1 MAKRKQAYAVDT
13 SKRVH
18 AFTDDALGTH
28 DAVALANLI
37 RKGKLSA
44 TEVAQAAIARARS
57 VADKLNAIEITAY
70 DQALAQTHLPARPGV
85 FAGVPT
91 FIKDNAD
98 LEGFPT
104 RNGTRSYTPKV
115 AEENGPYTAQYL
127 AQGFTVLGKS
137 QMPEFGFN
145 ASTEFEGE
153 HPTRNPWNTDYSPGG
168 SSGGS
173 AALVAAGVVPIAHA
187 NDGGGSIRVP
197 AACCGLVGLK
207 PTRNRHLN
215 NKAAQS
221 MPINIVSE
229 GVVTRS
235 VRDTAYFHYGME
247 TVYRNPKLKP
257 IGKVE
262 GPSQRKL
269 RLGLVIDSITG
280 TPTCPETRAVVE
292 DVARLM
298 EKLGHRVEPMQ
309 IGVPS
314 SFIEDF
320 TLYWSLL
327 AFMMGSLGKLI
338 LGSDFD
344 AQRLDPFT
352 RGLVEQYRKNFWRT
366 PAALWRLNRS
376 AHLYAEMIKPY
387 DAVLS
392 PVLGHTVPRLGHLSP
407 AQGYESL
414 MERLSRYIVFT
425 PLNNAAG
432 SPAIALPA
440 GMSSDGLPI
449 GVQFQAAHGEER
461 TLLDLAYQL
470 EAERP
475 FKKIQAA

>member
-1 MAKRKQAYAVDT
+1 MAKSTATPAADT

-18 AFTDDALGTH
+18 AFTDDAMATH
-28 DAVALANLI
+28 DAVALAELI
-37 RKGKLSA
+37 RKGELDA
-44 TEVAQAAIARARS
+44 TEVAKAAIARARS
-57 VADKLNAIEITAY
+57 VADKLNAIEIAAY
-70 DQALAQTHLPARPGV
+70 DQALAQTHLPAKPGV

-91 FIKDNAD
+91 FVKDNAD

-104 RNGTRSYTPKV
+104 RNGTRSFTPAA

-127 AQGFTVLGKS
+127 SQGFTVLGKS

-145 ASTEFEGE
+145 ASTEFEGD

-215 NKAAQS
+215 NKSAQS

-235 VRDTAYFHYGME
+235 VRDTAQFMYGME
-247 TVYRNPKLKP
+247 SVYKNPRLKP
-257 IGKVE
+257 VGKVE
-262 GPSQRKL
+262 GPSQKKL
-269 RLGLVIDSITG
+269 RIGLVIDSITG
-280 TPTCPETRAVVE
+280 TPTCPETRAAVE
-292 DVARLM
+292 DIARLM
-298 EKLGHRVEPMQ
+298 EKLGHRVEP
-309 IGVPS
+309 ITLNLPAT
-314 SFIEDF
+314 FIDDF
-320 TLYWSLL
+320 TLYWAML
-327 AFMMGSLGKLI
+327 AFMMGSLGKFL

-344 AQRLDPFT
+344 YDRLDPFSK
-352 RGLVEQYRKNFWRT
+352 GLVQHYRKNLLHT
-366 PAALWRLNRS
+366 PAALWRLHRS
-376 AHLYAEMIKPY
+376 ANLYAEIMKPY

-392 PVLGHTVPRLGHLSP
+392 PVLGHTVPKLGHLNP
-407 AQGYESL
+407 GQGYDDL
-414 MERLSRYIVFT
+414 MEKLSRYIMFT
-425 PLNNAAG
+425 PLNNATG
-432 SPAIALPA
+432 SPAISLPLA
-440 GMSSDGLPI
+440 HSAEGLPI
-449 GVQFQAAHGEER
+449 GIQFQAAHGNER
-461 TLLDLAYQL
+461 TLLEIAYLL

-475 FKKIQAA
+475 FNKIQA